1 MPTKPSMKIDFPNIT
16 IGLDDEVLIV
26 QSTTP
31 LMAISSGVVG
41 GGIGQTQAIIN
52 MHVHKNYN
60 CASPAD
66 DLHAL
71 AQRRGISEPF
81 QGFMTAVYLNKTQSV
96 TLREGNLTVTA
107 LITAGVSN
115 ATAAGLSAPAALT
128 PGTINIILLI
138 DANLT
143 PAALVNAVIT
153 VSEAKT
159 ASLMARNIRTQ
170 DNLPATGTSTDAV
183 CIACTGRGPVSDY
196 AGPATIV
203 GWLMACAVRQCIDA
217 ALA

>member
-1 MPTKPSMKIDFPNIT
+1 MNVDFPNIT
-16 IGLDDEVLIV
+16 ISLDDEALIV

-31 LMAISSGVVG
+31 LLTVSSGIVG
-41 GGIGQTQAIIN
+41 GGVGPIQTIIN

-60 CASPAD
+60 GASPAN

-71 AQRRGISEPF
+71 ALRRGVSGPF
-81 QGFMTAVYLNKTQSV
+81 QGFMTAVYLNKAQSV
-96 TLREGNLTVTA
+96 TLREGDLTVTA

-128 PGTINIILLI
+128 SGTINIILLI

-159 ASLMARNIRTQ
+159 ASLTAHNIRTR
-170 DNLPATGTSTDAV
+170 DDLPATGTSTDAV
-183 CIACTGRGPVSDY
+183 CIACTGRGPASDY

-203 GWLMACAVRQCIDA
+203 GWLMARAVRQGIDA

>member
-1 MPTKPSMKIDFPNIT
+1 MNIDFPNIT
-16 IGLDDEVLIV
+16 ISLDDEALIV
-26 QSTTP
+26 QSAAP
-31 LMAISSGVVG
+31 LLAISSGVVG
-41 GGIGQTQAIIN
+41 GGVGKTQAIIN
-52 MHVHKNYN
+52 MHVDKNYN

-71 AQRRGISEPF
+71 AQRRGVSEPF

-96 TLREGNLTVTA
+96 TLREGDLTVTA
-107 LITAGVSN
+107 LVTAGVSN
-115 ATAAGLSAPAALT
+115 ATAAGLSTPAALT

-159 ASLMARNIRTQ
+159 ASLMAHNVRTPA
-170 DNLPATGTSTDAV
+170 DDSATGTSTDAI
-183 CIACTGRGPVSDY
+183 CIACTGRGLVSDY
-196 AGPATIV
+196 AGPATVV
-203 GWLMACAVRQCIDA
+203 GWLMARAVRHCLNA
-217 ALA
+217 AFAA